1 MASTSTACAA
11 LLSPLDL
18 PEIRAHIAHYL
29 ISNKQDLCSCIL
41 VSRTWRTDFLPQL
54 WHTIHFD
61 TSLSYY
67 LNQHTFRLHEHLVR
81 ELVIHDPVFFLERWP
96 GPSCRHINRL
106 EYRPYIAQRQWIAP
120 NYVSIGEQTSDDS
133 LSQVNYEDDLQ
144 GSLGDDDITNNADT
158 TDSSKKM
165 DNTSISIRGFLQLV
179 RQQTCLQHLNEDW
192 SLHSKEHTL
201 RFARGF
207 IRCLHINLLSLYITK
222 WKVSVPEMNTMI
234 RNCPRLE
241 QLFLRSVEIV
251 PINSDFNTAAFPDHQ
266 DDDGIEKEDDEIN
279 MQQYEDEEVGQV
291 DELGH
296 TIVTTAAATTTDST
310 SILDF
315 RQIKG
320 IHIDQIVLH
329 TNRLSFRGQGLE
341 SIGFEAYTFFTRY
354 AIFNSPR
361 PFTWSFPNTRSLTYI
376 GKGRDIHD
384 TEVGNAIQD
393 ILTSCSPDSIP
404 SRPRSRSQHQ
414 QHHQHQQHQH
424 QLQQRRKSL
433 SPGEIL
439 LKSRQL
445 KEVTISNCSIRRSLV
460 LEIVDTFGEGLE
472 VLDLVGCGGLSRLN
486 LHKILVRCGNLKVFR
501 GPESFLWTRDMVLS
515 EQTWSSN
522 HLKELV
528 VLIGIGMSLNKDEA
542 TDLTEMAD
550 TSSVEVVLA
559 QESTRQSIDVVL
571 DQIAQLKDLEVLDL
585 SGDLDYH
592 LAEDCRKGI
601 PLVLSAGLDRLKG
614 LSKLRKVY
622 ISGWEDEMSA
632 KEAEWMNMHWPKLEY
647 IHSRE
652 GGASPG
658 WREFLAGLKHPLK
671 HGYFASHLY

>member
-1 MASTSTACAA
+1 MASTSTSTSHTNS
-11 LLSPLDL
+11 LSPLDL
-18 PEIRAHIAHYL
+18 PEIRTHIAQYL
-29 ISNKQDLCSCIL
+29 DSSKHDLCSCVL
-41 VSRTWRTDFLPQL
+41 VSRTWRTDFMPQL

-61 TSLSYY
+61 SSLSYY
-67 LNQHTFRLHEHLVR
+67 LSQYNFRQHEHLVR

-96 GPSCRHINRL
+96 GPSCRHIDRL

-120 NYVSIGEQTSDDS
+120 NHASSGEQTSFDESYQGNYDD
-133 LSQVNYEDDLQ
+133 DDLD
-144 GSLGDDDITNNADT
+144 STFDDDLKNDTNNP
-158 TDSSKKM
+158 SSSLRKM
-165 DNTSISIRGFLQLV
+165 GSTSVSIRGFLRLV
-179 RQQTCLQHLNEDW
+179 RQQTSLSHLNEDW

-207 IRCLHINLLSLYITK
+207 IRCQHQNLVSLHITK
-222 WKVSVPEMNTMI
+222 WKISVPEMNMLI

-251 PINSDFNTAAFPDHQ
+251 PVNSDFNTAAFPDLQ
-266 DDDGIEKEDDEIN
+266 DEEREEEVEKEQI
-279 MQQYEDEEVGQV
+279 EEGQV
-291 DELGH
+291 DEEGQ
-296 TIVTTAAATTTDST
+296 TITTTDSA
-310 SILDF
+310 SVLDF
-315 RQIKG
+315 RQIKR

-361 PFTWSFPNTRSLTYI
+361 PFTWSFPNTKSLTYI

-393 ILTSCSPDSIP
+393 ILTSCSPNLIP
-404 SRPRSRSQHQ
+404 PRPPRLSQQ
-414 QHHQHQQHQH
+414 QQQQQ
-424 QLQQRRKSL
+424 QLQQQKQRRL
-433 SPGEIL
+433 SADEAL

-460 LEIVDTFGEGLE
+460 SSIIGTFGEGLE

-486 LHKILVRCGNLKVFR
+486 LHQILVRCGNLRVFR

-515 EQTWSSN
+515 EQPWSSRR
-522 HLKELV
+522 LKELV
-528 VLIGIGMSLNKDEA
+528 VLIGIGMTLDKDA
-542 TDLTEMAD
+542 IDLAEMAD
-550 TSSVEVVLA
+550 TTSVKAVLA
-559 QESTRQSIDVVL
+559 QEMTRRSIDVVL
-571 DQIAQLKDLEVLDL
+571 DQIAQLEDLEVLDL

-601 PLVLSAGLDRLKG
+601 PLVLSAGLD
-614 LSKLRKVY
+614 KLRGLRKLRRVY

-632 KEAEWMNMHWPKLEY
+632 KEAEWMNMHWPRLEY

-652 GGASPG
+652 GGASSA
-658 WREFLAGLKHPLK
+658 WREFLTTLSHPLQ
-671 HGYFASHLY
+671 HGYFASKLF

>member
-1 MASTSTACAA
+1 MASTSTFHAA
-11 LLSPLDL
+11 SLSPLDL
-18 PEIRAHIAHYL
+18 PEIRTHIAQYL
-29 ISNKQDLCSCIL
+29 HSSKHDLCSCIL
-41 VSRTWRTDFLPQL
+41 VSKTWRTDFIPQL

-61 TSLSYY
+61 SSLSYY
-67 LNQHTFRLHEHLVR
+67 LSQKNFRQHEHLVR
-81 ELVIHDPVFFLERWP
+81 ELVIHDPVFILERWP
-96 GPSCRHINRL
+96 GPSCRHISRL

-120 NYVSIGEQTSDDS
+120 NYTSSGEQTSSDESYQGNFD
-133 LSQVNYEDDLQ
+133 DDLD
-144 GSLGDDDITNNADT
+144 STFDDDLKNDNNSTSNSTSTTNNT
-158 TDSSKKM
+158 SGSSRKM
-165 DNTSISIRGFLQLV
+165 DSTSMSIRGFLQLV
-179 RQQTCLQHLNEDW
+179 RQQTSLSHLNEDW

-207 IRCLHINLLSLYITK
+207 IRCLHPNLVSLQITK
-222 WKVSVPEMNTMI
+222 WKISVPEMNMLI
-234 RNCPRLE
+234 KNCPRLE

-251 PINSDFNTAAFPDHQ
+251 PVNSDFNTAAFPDLQ
-266 DDDGIEKEDDEIN
+266 
-279 MQQYEDEEVGQV
+279 DEENEEEAETEQVEEGQV
-291 DELGH
+291 NELGQA
-296 TIVTTAAATTTDST
+296 ITTTDSA
-310 SILDF
+310 SVLDF

-361 PFTWSFPNTRSLTYI
+361 PFTWSFPNTKSLTYI

-404 SRPRSRSQHQ
+404 SRSPRRSQYHQ
-414 QHHQHQQHQH
+414 QH
-424 QLQQRRKSL
+424 LQQKQRRL
-433 SPGEIL
+433 SADETL

-460 LEIVDTFGEGLE
+460 SAIVDTFGEGLE

-486 LHKILVRCGNLKVFR
+486 LHQILVRCGNLRVFR

-515 EQTWSSN
+515 EQHWSSR

-528 VLIGIGMSLNKDEA
+528 VLIGIGMSLDKDA
-542 TDLTEMAD
+542 TDLAEMAD
-550 TSSVEVVLA
+550 TTNVKAVLA
-559 QESTRQSIDVVL
+559 RESTRRSVDVVL
-571 DQIAQLKDLEVLDL
+571 NQIAQLEDLEVLDL

-601 PLVLSAGLDRLKG
+601 PLVLGAGLDKLRG
-614 LSKLRKVY
+614 LSKLRRVY

-632 KEAEWMNMHWPKLEY
+632 KEAEWMNTHWPRLEY

-658 WREFLAGLKHPLK
+658 WREFLTKLKHPLQ
-671 HGYFASHLY
+671 HGYFASKLF

>member
-1 MASTSTACAA
+1 MSTSRTAS
-11 LLSPLDL
+11 LSPLDL
-18 PEIRAHIAHYL
+18 PEIRTHIAQYL
-29 ISNKQDLCSCIL
+29 DSNKHDLCSCIL
-41 VSRTWRTDFLPQL
+41 VSRTWQTDFMPQL

-61 TSLSYY
+61 SSLSYY
-67 LNQHTFRLHEHLVR
+67 LSQQNFRQHEHLVR
-81 ELVIHDPVFFLERWP
+81 ELVIHDQVFFLERWP
-96 GPSCRHINRL
+96 GPSCRNINRL

-120 NYVSIGEQTSDDS
+120 NYASGEQTSSDES
-133 LSQVNYEDDLQ
+133 YQRNYDDDLD
-144 GSLGDDDITNNADT
+144 STFDDDLKNDI
-158 TDSSKKM
+158 SSIS
-165 DNTSISIRGFLQLV
+165 NTSNTSNTGLAGSSRMMDSTSVSIRGFLQLV
-179 RQQTCLQHLNEDW
+179 RQQTSLLHLNEDW
-192 SLHSKEHTL
+192 SLHSKEHSL
-201 RFARGF
+201 RFAKGF
-207 IRCLHINLLSLYITK
+207 IRCLHASLVSLHISK
-222 WKVSVPEMNTMI
+222 WKISVPEMNLLI
-234 RNCPRLE
+234 KNSPRLE

-251 PINSDFNTAAFPDHQ
+251 PANSDFNTAAFPDLQ
-266 DDDGIEKEDDEIN
+266 
-279 MQQYEDEEVGQV
+279 DEEREEEFETEQLEEGQV
-291 DELGH
+291 DELGRA
-296 TIVTTAAATTTDST
+296 IVTTDSA
-310 SILDF
+310 SVLDF

-354 AIFNSPR
+354 AVFNSPR

-393 ILTSCSPDSIP
+393 ILTSCSPDLIP
-404 SRPRSRSQHQ
+404 PRSPRRPQ
-414 QHHQHQQHQH
+414 QQQQK
-424 QLQQRRKSL
+424 QQRQERRPL
-433 SPGEIL
+433 SSEEAL

-460 LEIVDTFGEGLE
+460 SAIVDTFGEGLE

-486 LHKILVRCGNLKVFR
+486 LHQILVRCSNLRVFR

-515 EQTWSSN
+515 EQPWSSR

-528 VLIGIGMSLNKDEA
+528 VLIGIGMSLDKEA

-550 TSSVEVVLA
+550 TTSVKAVLS
-559 QESTRQSIDVVL
+559 QDSTRRSIDVVL
-571 DQIAQLKDLEVLDL
+571 DEIAQLEHLEVLDL

-601 PLVLSAGLDRLKG
+601 PLVMSAGLDKLRG
-614 LSKLRKVY
+614 LSKLRRVY

-632 KEAEWMNMHWPKLEY
+632 NEAEWMNTYWPRLEY

-658 WREFLAGLKHPLK
+658 WIEFLSVLKHPLR
-671 HGYFASHLY
+671 HGYFASKLF

>member
-1 MASTSTACAA
+1 MASTSTSHAA
-11 LLSPLDL
+11 SLSPLDL
-18 PEIRAHIAHYL
+18 PEIRTHIAQYL
-29 ISNKQDLCSCIL
+29 HSNKYDLCSCIL
-41 VSRTWRTDFLPQL
+41 VSRTWRTDFIPQL

-61 TSLSYY
+61 SSLSYY
-67 LNQHTFRLHEHLVR
+67 LSQRNFRQHEHLVR
-81 ELVIHDPVFFLERWP
+81 ELVIYDPAFFLERWP
-96 GPSCRHINRL
+96 GPSCRYINRL
-106 EYRPYIAQRQWIAP
+106 EYRPHIAQRQWIAP
-120 NYVSIGEQTSDDS
+120 NYTSLGGQISSDESYQGNVD
-133 LSQVNYEDDLQ
+133 DDLD
-144 GSLGDDDITNNADT
+144 STFDDDLKNDTSSTSNSTSNTNNT
-158 TDSSKKM
+158 SGSSRKIDS
-165 DNTSISIRGFLQLV
+165 TSVSIRGFLQLV
-179 RQQTCLQHLNEDW
+179 RQQTSLSHLNEDW

-207 IRCLHINLLSLYITK
+207 IRSLHPNLVSLHITK
-222 WKVSVPEMNTMI
+222 WKISVPEMNMLI
-234 RNCPRLE
+234 KNCPRLE

-251 PINSDFNTAAFPDHQ
+251 PVNSDFNIAAFPDLQ
-266 DDDGIEKEDDEIN
+266 
-279 MQQYEDEEVGQV
+279 DEENEEETETEQVEEGQM
-291 DELGH
+291 DELGR
-296 TIVTTAAATTTDST
+296 TITTTDST
-310 SILDF
+310 SVLDF

-361 PFTWSFPNTRSLTYI
+361 PFTWSFPNTKSLTYI

-404 SRPRSRSQHQ
+404 PRSPRRPQ
-414 QHHQHQQHQH
+414 Q
-424 QLQQRRKSL
+424 QQRHLLQKQRRL
-433 SPGEIL
+433 SADEAL

-460 LEIVDTFGEGLE
+460 SAIVDTFGEGLE

-486 LHKILVRCGNLKVFR
+486 LHQILVRCGNLRVFR

-515 EQTWSSN
+515 EQSWSSR

-528 VLIGIGMSLNKDEA
+528 VLIGIGMSLDKDA
-542 TDLTEMAD
+542 TDLVEMAD
-550 TSSVEVVLA
+550 TTSVKAVLA
-559 QESTRQSIDVVL
+559 QESTRRSIDVVL
-571 DQIAQLKDLEVLDL
+571 DQIAQLEDLEVLDL

-601 PLVLSAGLDRLKG
+601 PLVLSAGLDKLRG
-614 LSKLRKVY
+614 LSKLRRVY

-632 KEAEWMNMHWPKLEY
+632 KEAEWMNIHWPRLEY

-658 WREFLAGLKHPLK
+658 WREFLTKLKHPLQ
-671 HGYFASHLY
+671 HGYYASNFF